1 MAMMKILRIYDNIID
16 YNNHDITGAG
26 CVCMGTLRNNRNG
39 TFWICYNLVVGSRRV
54 PVWIR

>member
-1 MAMMKILRIYDNIID
+1 MRVYDNIID

-39 TFWICYNLVVGSRRV
+39 TFWICSNLFVSSRRV